1 MSGRILVLCVAA
13 ILAACAQTPADNE
26 APDDQTAANRARVH
40 TELATAYYGAGQY
53 EVALEEVRVA
63 LEADENYV
71 PAVNQLGLIY
81 LALGQTEK
89 AQTQLELAIKLDPT
103 DPSVNNNY
111 GLLLCSLGDEA
122 EAMRYF
128 KKALNDPLYRTPEF
142 AYVNAGVCVKNMG
155 DYARARQ
162 FLSRALALSPDQP
175 QALYHMADL
184 AYQSGDYQNAR
195 RYITR
200 HLQVVGLPGVDALWL
215 AARTE
220 NQLGDGVALES
231 YGAQLNRRFPN
242 SAQTRAFNVGRF
254 R

>member
-1 MSGRILVLCVAA
+1 MSARVVIFCVAA
-13 ILAACAQTPADNE
+13 VVAACAQTPVDDGVT
-26 APDDQTAANRARVH
+26 DDQSANNRARVH

-53 EVALEEVRVA
+53 EVALEEVRAA
-63 LEADENYV
+63 LDADDDYV

-81 LALGQTEK
+81 LALGQTEQ
-89 AQTQLELAIKLDPT
+89 AQTQLKRAIKLAPN

-128 KKALNDPLYRTPEF
+128 NKALDDPLYRTPEF

-175 QALYHMADL
+175 QALYHMADM
-184 AYQSGDYQNAR
+184 AYQSRDYRSAR

-200 HLQVVGLPGVDALWL
+200 HLQVVVPGPDALWL

-220 NQLGDGVALES
+220 KQLGDNVALQA
-231 YGAQLNRRFPN
+231 YGAQLNRRFPD
-242 SAQTRAFNVGRF
+242 SAQTRAFNAGRF
-254 R
+254 Q